1 MSKIEE
7 IVKGLQEAGIDVEIE
22 VPERLTAEQRTNE
35 EYYNLGFEAGKK
47 YSAQQRREER
57 RIEREKR
64 MEERKNRK
72 PFIERTLNKLGYVKA
87 EKPKEEVTTE

>member
-72 PFIERTLNKLGYVKA
+72 PFIERALNKLGYVKT